1 MPLFCNHGL
10 EPSET
15 ISLKSNVFLR
25 KLPWSRH
32 FIITKGKN
40 YDNHTFLSCKGQTK
54 SQKFWE
60 GKCIVP
66 MVDPANEVHFLT
78 DWTKYIN
85 MTMKRSWKVS
95 GLRNKSC
102 AGLKDRKWRTWDV
115 PRRRS
120 SSGRHLLYGLTHV
133 RCHFLI
139 HTTKLSLCYLI
150 GMFIDPS
157 RLSGALDWH
166 LALFKDSN
174 CLFHL
179 YPLYSLI
186 FWN

>member
-15 ISLKSNVFLR
+15 ISLKSNVFLC
-25 KLPWSRH
+25 KLPWSWH
-32 FIITKGKN
+32 FIVTKGKN

-78 DWTKYIN
+78 DWKKYIN
-85 MTMKRSWKVS
+85 MTMKRSWQVS
-95 GLRNKSC
+95 GLRNRSC
-102 AGLKDRKWRTWDV
+102 AELKDRKWRTWDV

-120 SSGRHLLYGLTHV
+120 SSGQHLLYGLTHV

-139 HTTKLSLCYLI
+139 HTTKLSLWLSDWTVHRSLETVRSPWLTL
-150 GMFIDPS
+150 GTLQRLQLPLSFIS
-157 RLSGALDWH
+157 
-166 LALFKDSN
+166 
-174 CLFHL
+174 
-179 YPLYSLI
+179 I
-186 FWN
+186 I